1 MRLMSLAI
9 VPVALTIASASLGA
23 GWESGMVED
32 EGGPIMQ
39 AWVYGTNAGANPPEL
54 RMFCGDTVGLRYG
67 QGGTGEEGVE
77 PISGPVSFTFD
88 FGDDAVML
96 DMQYEEMDGMYA
108 AYIEPDA
115 LILGFLRSED
125 SVAVDAP
132 SGPWPVEEFT
142 LQGSSKAIAAV
153 LKSCD

>member
-1 MRLMSLAI
+1 MRLLSLAI
-9 VPVALTIASASLGA
+9 VPVALTIASTSLGA

-32 EGGPIMQ
+32 EGGPVMM
-39 AWVYGTNAGANPPEL
+39 AWVYGENTGANPPEL
-54 RMFCGDTVGLRYG
+54 RMFCGGQVSLRYG
-67 QGGTGEEGVE
+67 QGGTGEGEE
-77 PISGPVSFTFD
+77 PATEPLAFSFD
-88 FGDDAVML
+88 FGEDVLTL

-115 LILGFLRSED
+115 LILGFLRSQD

-132 SGPWPVEEFT
+132 SGPWPVNEFS

-153 LKSCD
+153 LKSC